1 MQKADLWS
9 CGVILFAL
17 LFGRY
22 PFDTSK
28 RHYIRKMVKADYTMP
43 EDVPVSAEC
52 KELVQRLLV
61 PEPSHRMSMRDI
73 LAHPWFLQG
82 LPEGALAMNDFYL
95 AWSADV
101 NEASVNQ
108 FHQ

>member
-22 PFDTSK
+22 PFDTSE
-28 RHYIRKMVKADYTMP
+28 RHYLRKMVKADYTFP

-61 PEPSHRMSMRDI
+61 PEPSHRMSMLDI
-73 LAHPWFLQG
+73 LAHPWFLQD

-95 AWSADV
+95 AHSPDV
-101 NEASVNQ
+101 TEASVNQ
-108 FHQ
+108 SH